1 LTFFTGVEPLTIPA
15 FFSKIM
21 AMSTV
26 KKITTLIPSDLL
38 QKAQKITGEGITQ
51 TIKTA
56 LELLAKREVYRQV
69 RTLKGTY
76 KFKLDLKKLRL
87 DR

>member
-1 LTFFTGVEPLTIPA
+1 MTIPS

-26 KKITTLIPSDLL
+26 KKITTLIPLDLL
-38 QKAQKITGEGITQ
+38 QQAQKVTGEGISQ

-56 LELLAKREVYRQV
+56 LELLAKREIYRQF
-69 RTLKGTY
+69 RSLKGTY
-76 KFKLDLKKLRL
+76 KFKLDLKKLRE